1 MTGMAR
7 SDNLDQLIER
17 RQRLEARQTAEPEFA
32 QRLQELR
39 AWQAAR
45 LAQTYQDLRR
55 DPQLSPAVEFFL
67 SDLYGPQDF
76 TRRNLEL
83 TRAWRYLKRALP
95 EPALEVLGQAI
106 ELEVLTVELDQAMLA
121 QLPPGPI
128 DRATYAAAYR
138 ALGLPDARQHQIDL
152 IIGIGEALKRI
163 AKRPWIGLALRA
175 AHAPAHAAGFGVL
188 QDFIERGFAGFRRV
202 QDAQRLLQT
211 IRLRET
217 QLLEALL
224 CGSENPFD
232 ALTPQQPQHV

>member
-1 MTGMAR
+1 MRARPSSASRACWIALRAWSRPRARWDEFRWPRASGGVYSASSDRSGCGSAESWMTGMAR

-106 ELEVLTVELDQAMLA
+106 ELEVWMGKLGGEV
-121 QLPPGPI
+121 GPARPRGP
-128 DRATYAAAYR
+128 RARAPYAPASR

-152 IIGIGEALKRI
+152 IIGI
-163 AKRPWIGLALRA
+163 
-175 AHAPAHAAGFGVL
+175 
-188 QDFIERGFAGFRRV
+188 
-202 QDAQRLLQT
+202 
-211 IRLRET
+211 
-217 QLLEALL
+217 
-224 CGSENPFD
+224 
-232 ALTPQQPQHV
+232 